1 MKGYVFEYIFF
12 SLLNVVVEVNCEF
25 VLISL
30 NFCVGSQK
38 VHVNVDKRTHQS
50 LSELSPSNIAGWLH
64 IVRSL
69 YQTRESAVNKG

>member
-12 SLLNVVVEVNCEF
+12 PLLNVAVEV

-30 NFCVGSQK
+30 NFCVDTQK
-38 VHVNVDKRTHQS
+38 VHVDVDKRTHQS
-50 LSELSPSNIAGWLH
+50 LSEPSSSNIAGWFH

-69 YQTRESAVNKG
+69 YQTGESAVNKD